1 MRRDINICRIRK
13 ENNLPCCNCV
23 CDECPDRNRP
33 KERQKKKTYHYINL
47 ERKFAKWTKE
57 EDKLAAD
64 LTLTAAQVSEM
75 TGRSLVAVCKY
86 RAKHKY
92 YKIIREGRKDED
104 LHQRSDQRDEGLQG
118 EI

>member
-92 YKIIREGRKDED
+92 YKIIREGRTDGED
-104 LHQRSDQRDEGLQG
+104 IHQRSDQRDEGL
-118 EI
+118 